1 MRFPFAPTDH
11 FGWAGQ
17 WGLYSGLSL
26 DLSGKRWF
34 WAEFFTPPKIQN
46 GVNGHEPAFKNLEL
60 MTGQQRTM
68 GGTCVWVKSHPH
80 NSNNTYPTRGL
91 SYRPIHSHLGSLEL
105 LLFSWLNLLSSVGG
119 KYQSCKFL
127 H

>member
-46 GVNGHEPAFKNLEL
+46 GVNGHEPAFK
-60 MTGQQRTM
+60 G
-68 GGTCVWVKSHPH
+68 K
-80 NSNNTYPTRGL
+80 
-91 SYRPIHSHLGSLEL
+91 GSSLRL
-105 LLFSWLNLLSSVGG
+105 TLISFFASKQIWLDR
-119 KYQSCKFL
+119 
-127 H
+127 